1 MQASLPVSSL
11 LRKAQRHVKAEEF
24 AQATILYREA
34 LFRFPKNKKAIQEY
48 HNLKNLIASQNA
60 LNSEVSQEQV
70 QELIGLYEQG
80 KFKEVLSKSKSLIH
94 LFPKAVIL
102 YNLKGASSA
111 ALKKYD
117 EAIETYK
124 QVLKIQPEY
133 ADAYNNMAN
142 ALQQKGDLD
151 EAIESYKHVLKIQP
165 EYAQAYTNMANALQ
179 QKGALDEAIET
190 CKRVLKIKP
199 DFAEAFKLLGDF
211 LKRKNNLSEAIASY
225 KMAIKIKPDYFE
237 AHNNM
242 GLVLQEQNELDA
254 AIDSYKM
261 AIKIKPSYLKAQDNL
276 TILLTEHTPIIPTS
290 NPTIVTHQ
298 GLRKIP
304 LSHNVCEVITERH
317 IMNIVDRVQKLLK
330 DETINTETN
339 LSQIYRRNSQ
349 DLNCERHMAVF
360 NQHSIIPEFCFGCY
374 KVQVE
379 ARSIREL
386 LSVFLIF
393 DQLELE
399 NNNTRKCMIEFRP
412 KIPGF
417 YKGYVYCRGIDEASA
432 VSKYLN
438 GILQK
443 RIRPSMFSE
452 IKRGCSEYPHTF
464 PAYKEIN
471 ISGPQLMNYNP
482 KWKKIEIEHDEK
494 FPIKPKNNIKP
505 TLRGLSLLDCKILQN
520 WFSYAKGI
528 GDQSLD
534 LKDENINFR
543 SQFYEIGQD
552 RLRRNQKQIQPQ
564 AVYGASGHGV

>member
-11 LRKAQRHVKAEEF
+11 LRKAQRHVKAEEL
-24 AQATILYREA
+24 AKAAILYREA

-124 QVLKIQPEY
+124 QVLI
-133 ADAYNNMAN
+133 
-142 ALQQKGDLD
+142 
-151 EAIESYKHVLKIQP
+151 IQP

-349 DLNCERHMAVF
+349 DLNCERHMAIF

-379 ARSIREL
+379 AKSIREL

-399 NNNTRKCMIEFRP
+399 NNNTRKCMVEFRP

-438 GILQK
+438 RILQK